1 MHNNPAPLLVLCCGY
16 LGLRA
21 AESWHAAGR
30 RVYALTRRADRAD
43 DLRRRGL
50 EPLVGD
56 VTDPGSL
63 AGWPA
68 DVDVLYAVGWDRSS
82 GESMREIYLGGLANV
97 LELLPTVGRFVLVI
111 STGVYARRGGE
122 VV

>member
-56 VTDPGSL
+56 GTDPASL

-68 DVDVLYAVGWDRSS
+68 DVDVLYAVGWDDAA
-82 GESMREIYLGGLANV
+82 GQTMRDVYLGGLANV
-97 LELLPTVGRFVLVI
+97 LEMLPAAERFVYAG
-111 STGVYARRGGE
+111 STGGCGQTGGE
-122 VV
+122 GV

>member
-1 MHNNPAPLLVLCCGY
+1 MHNNPAPILVLGCGY
-16 LGLRA
+16 LGLRV
-21 AESWHAAGR
+21 AEAGRAAGR

-56 VTDPGSL
+56 VTDPASL

-68 DVDVLYAVGWDRSS
+68 DADVLYAVGWDRSS
-82 GESMREIYLGGLANV
+82 GRTMREVYLGGLANV
-97 LELLPTVGRFVLVI
+97 LE
-111 STGVYARRGGE
+111 
-122 VV
+122 